1 MPTRELAS
9 QVTKVIASLSA
20 FCAKDVNAVNLTQQ
34 IHEQAQRAL
43 LASSPNIV
51 VSTPSRAIQHLNSST
66 LVVDNLAHLVIDEAD
81 LVMSYGHGDDL
92 QSLVKLL
99 PSGVQ
104 TFLASATLA
113 TEVDT
118 LKGLF
123 CRNPAVLDLQE
134 EEKESKK
141 SISQYVVKCAEDEKF
156 LLIFALLKL
165 KLVKGKCIV
174 FVGDVDRCYRLKLY
188 LEQFGIK
195 SCVLNSEL
203 PVNCRIHVVEEFN
216 KNVYDIIIATDENEI
231 IGEEKGRKSKKQKKA
246 LLEMEEKDNGEVN
259 KDEVSASTEAAEVMT
274 KDSDESKVPA
284 PKKKRT
290 AKGDHT
296 YGISRGIDFQHVSCV
311 LNFDLPLNSSS
322 YTHRIGR
329 AARAGRTGIALSF
342 AIPATEFRKHK
353 PTTFTGSA
361 NDESVLTSI
370 IADQET
376 RNATVEPFQFD
387 MAKLEGFKY
396 RVASALK
403 AVSPGSV
410 REARIR
416 ELRQEMLRSEKL
428 KRHLEENPE
437 DLKWL
442 RHDTEIRAARVQP
455 HLKHVP
461 EYLMPGGVEAAAG
474 GGAPVG
480 GELGGGFVAMGKSS
494 DNRIRNA
501 RAKNRA
507 KGKGRIAKSKKA
519 DPLKT
524 FNAKG
529 RR

>member
-1 MPTRELAS
+1 
-9 QVTKVIASLSA
+9 
-20 FCAKDVNAVNLTQQ
+20 
-34 IHEQAQRAL
+34 
-43 LASSPNIV
+43 
-51 VSTPSRAIQHLNSST
+51 
-66 LVVDNLAHLVIDEAD
+66 VVDQLAHLVIDEAD
-81 LVMSYGHGDDL
+81 LVMSYGHGEDL
-92 QSLVKLL
+92 ESLVKLL

-123 CRNPAVLDLQE
+123 CRNPVVLNLQE

-156 LLIFALLKL
+156 LLIFALFKL

-231 IGEEKGRKSKKQKKA
+231 IGEEKERKSKKQKKA
-246 LLEMEEKDNGEVN
+246 IRKVE
-259 KDEVSASTEAAEVMT
+259 T
-274 KDSDESKVPA
+274 KDREDEGKEDEELTNGGGTTEKKQSQEVVSTKPTK
-284 PKKKRT
+284 PQKKRNA
-290 AKGDHT
+290 AKGDRT
-296 YGISRGIDFQHVSCV
+296 YGISRGIDFHHVSCV
-311 LNFDLPLNSSS
+311 LNFDLPLTSSS

-342 AIPATEFRKHK
+342 AVPTASFRQHK
-353 PTTFTGSA
+353 PTTFDGCA
-361 NDESVLTSI
+361 NDESVLASI

-376 RNATVEPFQFD
+376 RNNAAVEPFQFD

-416 ELRQEMLRSEKL
+416 ELRQEMLRSDKL

-442 RHDTEIRAARVQP
+442 RHDTEVRAARVQP

-461 EYLMPGGVEAAAG
+461 DYLLPGGVGAAASG
-474 GGAPVG
+474 GGAPIG
-480 GELGGGFVAMGKSS
+480 GELGGGFVAMGKTS

-507 KGKGRIAKSKKA
+507 KGKGRIAKAKKA

>member
-1 MPTRELAS
+1 M
-9 QVTKVIASLSA
+9 TKVIASLSA
-20 FCAKDVNAVNLTQQ
+20 FCAKDINVVNLTQQ

-51 VSTPSRAIQHLNSST
+51 VSTPSRATQHLNSST
-66 LVVDNLAHLVIDEAD
+66 LIVDGLKHLVIDEAD
-81 LVMSYGHGDDL
+81 LVMSYGHGEDL
-92 QSLVKLL
+92 QNLVKLL
-99 PSGVQ
+99 PNGVQ

-113 TEVDT
+113 TEVNT

-123 CRNPAVLDLQE
+123 CRDPIVLDLQE

-156 LLIFALLKL
+156 LLIFALFKL

-231 IGEEKGRKSKKQKKA
+231 VGEEKQRKSKKQKKA
-246 LLEMEEKDNGEVN
+246 LRGAGEQEDTEPADNN
-259 KDEVSASTEAAEVMT
+259 DTAAASAEPTEPPT
-274 KDSDESKVPA
+274 KDSKPLAS
-284 PKKKRT
+284 KKKRAT
-290 AKGDHT
+290 KGDHT

-311 LNFDLPLNSSS
+311 LNFDLPLTSSS

-342 AIPATEFRKHK
+342 AIPAAEFRKHK
-353 PTTFTGSA
+353 PTTFAGCA
-361 NDESVLTSI
+361 ADDAVLASI
-370 IADQET
+370 VADQAT
-376 RNATVEPFQFD
+376 HNAAVEPFQFD
-387 MAKLEGFKY
+387 MAKLDGFRY

-442 RHDTEIRAARVQP
+442 RHDTEVRAVRVQS

-461 EYLMPGGVEAAAG
+461 DYLMPAGAGDGAAVSG

-480 GELGGGFVAMGKSS
+480 GELGGGFVAMGKMG

-501 RAKNRA
+501 RAKNRL
-507 KGKGRIAKSKKA
+507 KGKGRIAKSKNA